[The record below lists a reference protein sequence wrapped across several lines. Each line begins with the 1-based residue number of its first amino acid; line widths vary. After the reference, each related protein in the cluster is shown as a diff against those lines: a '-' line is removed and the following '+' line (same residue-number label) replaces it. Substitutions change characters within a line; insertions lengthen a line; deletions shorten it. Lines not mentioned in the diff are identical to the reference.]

1 MMALPLLT
9 GCDLVA
15 DIGGTNARFAIHHV
29 GEFLR
34 EQVLPCNDFSRFAD
48 AFRHYCDS
56 QNVQPARAAIAI
68 ANPVLGD
75 RIQMTN
81 HHWSFSISE
90 TRGELGLTV
99 FNVIN
104 DFEALALSLPFLPA
118 ADLRQFGGGKPVAGA
133 VKAVIGPGTGLGV
146 ASLANHHGH
155 WQALP
160 AEGGHVTF
168 PARSQREWALVE
180 KLAPQYDGHVSAE
193 RLISGPG
200 LALIYQGLAALDG
213 VTIESLSPAEITQ
226 RALAGADPRCEE
238 VLQLFCSALGNVAG
252 NLALTVG
259 ARGGVYIGG
268 GIVPKLGEFFFRSGF
283 RHAFEGK
290 GRFEHY
296 LGPIPVYVIHSA
308 YPAFIGAVRSLS
320 I

>member
-1 MMALPLLT
+1 MTLPLLT

-29 GEFLR
+29 GTFLR
-34 EQVLPCNDFSRFAD
+34 EQVLPCNEFASFAD
-48 AFRHYCDS
+48 AFRHYCDN

-81 HHWSFSISE
+81 HHWTFSIAE

-104 DFEALALSLPFLPA
+104 DFEALALSLPYLPV
-118 ADLRQFGGGKPVAGA
+118 ADLKQCGGGSPVSGA

-146 ASLANHHGH
+146 ASLANSHGH
-155 WQALP
+155 WLALP
-160 AEGGHVTF
+160 AEGGHVTY
-168 PARSQREWALVE
+168 PARCAREWAMVE
-180 KLAPQYDGHVSAE
+180 YLAPQFDNHVSAE

-200 LALIYQGLAALDG
+200 LALMHQALAAADG
-213 VTIESLSPAEITQ
+213 AKVAPLTPAEITS
-226 RALAGADPRCEE
+226 RGLTDSDPRCRE
-238 VLQLFCSALGNVAG
+238 VLDYFCSALGNVAG
-252 NLALTVG
+252 NLALTIG

-268 GIVPKLGEFFFRSGF
+268 GIVPKLGEFFFQSGF
-283 RHAFEGK
+283 RSAFENK
-290 GRFEHY
+290 GRFDHY
-296 LGPIPVYVIHSA
+296 LGPIPVYVIHSGH
-308 YPAFIGAVRSLS
+308 PAFVGAVRSLS
-320 I
+320 F

>member
-1 MMALPLLT
+1 MAFALLT

-15 DIGGTNARFAIHHV
+15 DIGGTNARFAIHHL
-29 GEFLR
+29 GEFVR
-34 EQVLPCNDFSRFAD
+34 EQVLPCKDFARFAD
-48 AFRHYCDS
+48 AYRHYCDS

-118 ADLRQFGGGKPVAGA
+118 ADLKQLGGNKPIAGA

-155 WQALP
+155 WLALP
-160 AEGGHVTF
+160 AEGGHVSYA
-168 PARSQREWALVE
+168 ARSAREWAMVE
-180 KLAPQYDGHVSAE
+180 ALAPKFDGHVSAE

-200 LALIYQGLAALDG
+200 LALMHQALAQIDG
-213 VTIESLSPAEITQ
+213 VAVDALTPADITKL
-226 RALAGADPRCEE
+226 ALANTDARCRE
-238 VLQLFCSALGNVAG
+238 VLELFCAALGNVAG

-268 GIVPKLGEFFFRSGF
+268 GIVPKLGAFFHESGF
-283 RHAFEGK
+283 RAAFEDK
-290 GRFEHY
+290 GRFDHY
-296 LGPIPVYVIHSA
+296 LDPIPVYVIHSA
-308 YPAFIGAVRSLS
+308 YPAFVGAVRSWS
-320 I
+320 V